1 MRTIALVLLLSVT
14 VSGCVAVVAGAGAA
28 ATYVWVRGN
37 LETTFQHPLTAVEAA
52 TRTALEELD
61 LVAIDG
67 AVDGLKGKLSARMA
81 DGTKVSVRLKALD
94 LESTEVSVR
103 IGTLGD
109 KAASEQIM
117 RYIDRQLNGG

>member
-37 LETTFQHPLTAVEAA
+37 LETTFQHPLNAVETA